1 MKMTNHEID
10 TKVTQI
16 EMLEAQIAEL
26 KAQVDSYKADLKSVL
41 DDAQVDMIDTGLNK
55 IWYKAYE
62 KTSLDTN
69 AIKEA
74 GLYEKFSKTVAQVM
88 FKMTKSK

>member
-1 MKMTNHEID
+1 MKMTNYEID
-10 TKVTQI
+10 TKVNQI

-26 KAQVDSYKADLKSVL
+26 KAQVEGHKADLKAVL
-41 DDAQVDMIDTGLNK
+41 DEEKVDVIDTGINK

-62 KTSLDTN
+62 KSTVDTK
-69 AIKEA
+69 ALKDA